1 MLMCK
6 RDRMLDKGNVVSFNG
21 ILRID
26 KFLMVFSEYD
36 DLSVV
41 RDQFSKKREGNC
53 IMVKARF
60 FKEKHK
66 ELDVKCCWL
75 YLFSIF

>member
-26 KFLMVFSEYD
+26 NFLMVFSEYD

-41 RDQFSKKREGNC
+41 RDQFSKKKRG
-53 IMVKARF
+53 
-60 FKEKHK
+60 
-66 ELDVKCCWL
+66 ELHYGESSFLKRKT
-75 YLFSIF
+75 

>member
-1 MLMCK
+1 
-6 RDRMLDKGNVVSFNG
+6 MLDKGNVFFNG

-41 RDQFSKKREGNC
+41 RDQFSKKKERGELHYSESS
-53 IMVKARF
+53 F
-60 FKEKHK
+60 FKRKT
-66 ELDVKCCWL
+66 
-75 YLFSIF
+75 

>member
-1 MLMCK
+1 MCK

-41 RDQFSKKREGNC
+41 RDQFSKKKERGELHYGESL
-53 IMVKARF
+53 F
-60 FKEKHK
+60 FKRKT
-66 ELDVKCCWL
+66 
-75 YLFSIF
+75 